1 MRIYTILSL
10 KLHDHLRTKETCSD
24 IIRKCKSEMTQR
36 LSDPNIV
43 SLKDI
48 EKASNETLQKL
59 INEEITKW
67 RENNQVDNA
76 CAQIEKEVLGSYR
89 RLEQSLEQRLMN
101 SGRKCSLGSAQVP
114 TNADSN
120 VQTGS
125 NEGDRLFTKSKLCA

>member
-1 MRIYTILSL
+1 
-10 KLHDHLRTKETCSD
+10 
-24 IIRKCKSEMTQR
+24 MTQK

-48 EKASNETLQKL
+48 EKASNETLQQL

-89 RLEQSLEQRLMN
+89 RLEQNLEQRLMN
-101 SGRKCSLGSAQVP
+101 SGLECSLGSAQVP

-125 NEGDRLFTKSKLCA
+125 NKDDRLFTKSKLCA